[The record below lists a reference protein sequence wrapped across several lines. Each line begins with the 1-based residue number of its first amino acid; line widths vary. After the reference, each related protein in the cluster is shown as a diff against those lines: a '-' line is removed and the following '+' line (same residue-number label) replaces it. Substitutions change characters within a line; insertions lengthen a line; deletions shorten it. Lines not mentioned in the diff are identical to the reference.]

1 MDHIHIYP
9 EWKRRF
15 FDILCIV
22 LLKLMFMWNFQD
34 QVRIPSFVNIERRQ
48 LMRTV
53 RRARRSHF
61 AYMWGDTPESRQVED
76 IFDLRQLFGEE
87 PHEEIEEQEN
97 WTIEEEEQEEEEE
110 REEDEEEEREEE
122 QEEEEER
129 EEEEEEEREEEEEE
143 DGEREEENEE
153 QEEEERGVEEQEW
166 IDRCVFL

>member
-1 MDHIHIYP
+1 MDRVNVYP
-9 EWKRRF
+9 EWKRKF

-34 QVRIPSFVNIERRQ
+34 EVRIPGFVNIERRQ
-48 LMRTV
+48 LVRTM

-87 PHEEIEEQEN
+87 PHEEIEEN
-97 WTIEEEEQEEEEE
+97 WEQKNWAIEEEEQKEEE
-110 REEDEEEEREEE
+110 REKDGEEEREEE

-129 EEEEEEEREEEEEE
+129 EEEEEE
-143 DGEREEENEE
+143 DGERGGE
-153 QEEEERGVEEQEW
+153 
-166 IDRCVFL
+166 